1 MSASP
6 SFPSASAGRA
16 NRVLVVDN
24 CVALTG
30 ALKAILNSL
39 RDIRTEFPGLLE
51 FEFVLPVGSTAIEP
65 INREGYV
72 VHTIPFVEISKRR
85 KDLLRYA
92 PMLLRNSWRLRTL
105 ARQRQAG
112 LVHLNDFFN
121 MAGIVGKWLGG
132 PKLLTHVRLLPQNF
146 PGPLRKLWVGAD
158 VRFANQVI
166 CVSEAVQASFPPAAN
181 VQVIADPIP
190 RGEKHPL
197 PAPDHAEGRAR
208 TGKLRLLY
216 LANYIPG
223 KGQDH
228 AVAAFIEAH
237 RQNPRLQLAFFGGD
251 MGLEK
256 NRAFRRQLEAQ
267 VQAAGLAE
275 AVQFGDFVQD
285 VEQEIKRAD
294 IMLNFS
300 ETESFSLTCLDALYY
315 GTALVASDCGGPRE
329 LFEHER
335 SGLLVP
341 NKDRPAMTAAILE
354 LAADA
359 DKRARFAAAGRTYV
373 RRKFSPDHTYRKLK
387 DVYLTLLSS

>member
-1 MSASP
+1 MNTLSP
-6 SFPSASAGRA
+6 TQPAHPH
-16 NRVLVVDN
+16 RVLVVDN

-39 RDIRTEFPGLLE
+39 RNIQAEFPNLLD
-51 FEFVLPVGSTAIEP
+51 FEFVLPKDSAAVAPVSS
-65 INREGYV
+65 EGYV

-85 KDLLRYA
+85 KDLLLYA
-92 PMLLRNSWRLRTL
+92 PMLLRNSWQLRTL
-105 ARQRQAG
+105 ARQRGAS

-121 MAGIVGKWLGG
+121 MAGIVSKWLGG

-158 VRFANQVI
+158 TRFDDLVI
-166 CVSEAVQASFPPAAN
+166 CVSEAVQDAFPRADN
-181 VQVIADPIP
+181 VLVVADPIP
-190 RGEKHPL
+190 AQEKYPL
-197 PAPDHAEGRAR
+197 PAPDHANGRAR
-208 TGKLRLLY
+208 TGQLRLLY

-223 KGQDH
+223 KGHDH

-237 RQNPRLQLAFFGGD
+237 RQNPRLHLAFFGGD
-251 MGLEK
+251 MGMEK
-256 NRAFRRQLEAQ
+256 NRDFRRQLEAQ

-275 AVQFGDFVQD
+275 AVSFGNFVQD

-294 IMLNFS
+294 IVLNFS
-300 ETESFSLTCLDALYY
+300 ETESFSLTCLDALFY
-315 GTALVASDCGGPRE
+315 GTALIASDCGGPRE
-329 LFEHER
+329 LFENGK

-341 NKDRPAMTAAILE
+341 NKNRQAMTAAILE

-359 DKRARFAAAGRTYV
+359 DKRTRFAAAGRTYV

-387 DVYLTLLSS
+387 EVYLTLLS

>member
-1 MSASP
+1 MSTSTTSSARPP
-6 SFPSASAGRA
+6 S
-16 NRVLVVDN
+16 RVLVVDN

-39 RDIRTEFPGLLE
+39 RDIRAEFPGLLD
-51 FEFVLPVGSTAIEP
+51 FEFVLPVGSTAIAP
-65 INREGYV
+65 VSQEGYV
-72 VHTIPFVEISKRR
+72 VHTLPFVEISKRPN
-85 KDLLRYA
+85 DLLRYV
-92 PMLLRNSWRLRTL
+92 PMLLRNSWQLRSL
-105 ARQRQAG
+105 ARQRGAKV
-112 LVHLNDFFN
+112 VHLNDFFN
-121 MAGIVGKWLGG
+121 MAGIVSKWLGG
-132 PKLLTHVRLLPQNF
+132 PRLLTHVRLLPQNF

-158 VRFANQVI
+158 TRFADRVI
-166 CVSEAVQASFPPAAN
+166 CVSEAVQASFPVAPN
-181 VQVIADPIP
+181 VLVVADPIP
-190 RGEKHPL
+190 AREKHPL

-216 LANYIPG
+216 LANYIQG

-228 AVAAFIEAH
+228 AVVAFTEAH
-237 RQNPRLQLAFFGGD
+237 RQNPNLQLAFFGGD

-256 NRAFRRQLEAQ
+256 NRLFRRQLEEQ
-267 VQAAGLAE
+267 VRAAGLAD

-285 VEQEIKRAD
+285 VEKEIKQAD
-294 IMLNFS
+294 IVLNFS
-300 ETESFSLTCLDALYY
+300 ETESFSLTCLDALFY

-329 LFEHER
+329 LFENGK

-359 DKRARFAAAGRTYV
+359 AKRARFATAGRAYV
-373 RRKFSPDHTYRKLK
+373 RQKFSPDHTYRKLK